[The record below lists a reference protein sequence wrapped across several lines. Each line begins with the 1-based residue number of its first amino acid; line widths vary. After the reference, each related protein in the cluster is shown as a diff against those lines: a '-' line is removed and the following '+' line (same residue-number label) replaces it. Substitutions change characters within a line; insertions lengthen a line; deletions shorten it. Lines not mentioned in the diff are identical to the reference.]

1 MRNIKL
7 IIEYDGTN
15 YLGWQ
20 RQPQGATVQEVL
32 ENALE
37 KITKQQAIVSGS
49 GRTDSGVHAIAQVA
63 NFKTRS
69 KMTPL
74 QFQKSLNS
82 LLPKD
87 IVIKEAEEA
96 DLDFHPQ
103 FDAKSKTYLYRILN
117 RHYPSA
123 LQRDR
128 AWLIPDSLNIF
139 QMKQAAEFLLGQH
152 DFRAFARSKR
162 SAKTTVR
169 RVLGVSL
176 ERKADSVFEF
186 EIESTG
192 FLKGMVRLVVGALVQ
207 VGKGKITSEDFRRIL
222 ESGERTPF
230 VRSAPP
236 SGLFL
241 KEVKY

>member
-1 MRNIKL
+1 
-7 IIEYDGTN
+7 
-15 YLGWQ
+15 
-20 RQPQGATVQEVL
+20 
-32 ENALE
+32 
-37 KITKQQAIVSGS
+37 
-49 GRTDSGVHAIAQVA
+49 
-63 NFKTRS
+63 
-69 KMTPL
+69 MTPL

-96 DLDFHPQ
+96 DIDFHAQ

-117 RHYPSA
+117 RTYPSA
-123 LQRDR
+123 LQRQR
-128 AWLIPDSLNIF
+128 AWLIPDNLNLI
-139 QMKQAAEFLLGQH
+139 QMKKAAEVLLGEH
-152 DFRAFARSKR
+152 DFRAFALSKR
-162 SAKTTVR
+162 AVKTTKR
-169 RVLGVSL
+169 RVLSVSI
-176 ERKADSVFEF
+176 ERKAGYSVEF

-192 FLKGMVRLVVGALVQ
+192 FLKGMVRLIVGTIVQ

-222 ESGERTPF
+222 ESTEKTSF